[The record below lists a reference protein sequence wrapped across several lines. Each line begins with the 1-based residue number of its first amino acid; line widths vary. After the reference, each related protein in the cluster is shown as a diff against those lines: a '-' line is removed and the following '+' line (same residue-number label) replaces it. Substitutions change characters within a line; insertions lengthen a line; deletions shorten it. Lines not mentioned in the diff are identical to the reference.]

1 MTTEYADNALE
12 EVIDGVP
19 EQATETNKPEDRGD
33 VIEPELS
40 PDALK
45 ELVEE
50 NKPAVEPEHAT
61 KPGGIP
67 KARFDEVNEA
77 KKEYQQQ
84 LEEAHQEIERL
95 RTTAQQAQQAAPAFD
110 EDAKEQAYIDAMLDG
125 DASLAKSIRREIN
138 ANLRQQAMYDMESS
152 MTQRQAANA
161 LQAESAAAME
171 SYPYLDTKE
180 GALALKLIID
190 ARDADIARGVQA
202 HIALRNAVNAIAPRF
217 QTDDTPTKVSTSAA
231 NHIDTRS
238 RDAIKRGA
246 DDSIRQPPS
255 LTQGIGNRTTAARVD
270 VESMDDEQFDGSDMD
285 SPPISV
291 SSGEFRQRIAT

>member
-1 MTTEYADNALE
+1 MTTDYADDTID

-19 EQATETNKPEDRGD
+19 EQAKTNEPEDRGD
-33 VIEPELS
+33 VVDPELS

-45 ELVEE
+45 DLVDE
-50 NKPAVEPEHAT
+50 NKSAEPEHTT
-61 KPGGIP
+61 KPSIP

-77 KKEYQQQ
+77 KKEYQRQ

-95 RTTAQQAQQAAPAFD
+95 RTPAQQAQQSAPAFD

-125 DASLAKSIRREIN
+125 DASLAKQIRREIN
-138 ANLRQQAMYDMESS
+138 ANLRQQAMYDMESN

-161 LQAESAAAME
+161 LQAESAAAIE
-171 SYPYLDTKE
+171 AYPYLDTRD

-217 QTDDTPTKVSTSAA
+217 ETDAPQARVSQNGKVV
-231 NHIDTRS
+231 DTRS

-270 VESMDDEQFDGSDMD
+270 VESMDDEQFASLSLAEKKRLRGD
-285 SPPISV
+285 
-291 SSGEFRQRIAT
+291 

>member
-1 MTTEYADNALE
+1 MTTDYADDTID

-19 EQATETNKPEDRGD
+19 EQAETNEPEDRGD
-33 VIEPELS
+33 VVDPELS

-45 ELVEE
+45 DLVDE
-50 NKPAVEPEHAT
+50 NKSAEPEHTT
-61 KPGGIP
+61 KPSIP

-77 KKEYQQQ
+77 KKEYQRQ

-95 RTTAQQAQQAAPAFD
+95 RTPAQQAQQSAPAFD

-138 ANLRQQAMYDMESS
+138 ANLRHQAMYDMESN

-161 LQAESAAAME
+161 LQAESAAAIE
-171 SYPYLDTKE
+171 AYPYLDTRD

-217 QTDDTPTKVSTSAA
+217 ETDAPQARVSQNGKVV
-231 NHIDTRS
+231 DTRS

-270 VESMDDEQFDGSDMD
+270 VESMDDEQFASLSLAEKKRLRGD
-285 SPPISV
+285 
-291 SSGEFRQRIAT
+291 